1 MLKRWRQRERERVRE
16 RQTQRDR
23 DREIHRDRQRH
34 RERHRETGR
43 DRERTERD
51 TERERERDRD
61 TERESQREGENR
73 PAFVFCSLDAGDTR
87 VSKADSPRL
96 AYRERGTQGMW
107 QALLAMLILSANSLS
122 LITPTGGACF
132 RLSAFGKDH

>member
-1 MLKRWRQRERERVRE
+1 MSCSQGTVSSSEQLKAARLCMEVVAVGVLTRASQACELELKRETRSCTSRTAESQRERE
-16 RQTQRDR
+16 
-23 DREIHRDRQRH
+23 
-34 RERHRETGR
+34 
-43 DRERTERD
+43 
-51 TERERERDRD
+51 
-61 TERESQREGENR
+61 ENR

-96 AYRERGTQGMW
+96 AYRERGTAGMW